1 MGYPLVAGE
10 LELACDLVSSRI
22 AWLDLSVAP
31 GDGVSG
37 RPTID
42 TEAVAAGDPT
52 GLAQLAAWRERV
64 EQVWLRT
71 YGAAQPPHIAATFVL
86 GWYLDALAHPV
97 AHAAELGPWVLDV
110 APGAVAIQPHPT
122 QGYPER
128 VLVAPT
134 ASHQVVAAESVRRRR
149 AQERYRAHA
158 EAVASA
164 YAVPRVRMSTRQRLG
179 MVDDLWRA
187 ATVRARASARSPL
200 LTPTGDAD
208 GDQVRRSCCF
218 IYALPGGGLC
228 STCPRRTRRV
238 PAPRS
243 T

>member
-1 MGYPLVAGE
+1 MGYPLVGAE
-10 LELACDLVSSRI
+10 LEFACDLVASRI
-22 AWLDLSVAP
+22 AWLELSVEP
-31 GDGVSG
+31 GDGTSG

-42 TEAVAAGDPT
+42 TGAVADGDPT
-52 GLAQLAAWRERV
+52 GLAQLAAWRGRV

-71 YGAAQPPHIAATFVL
+71 YGVAQPPHIAATFVL
-86 GWYLDALAHPV
+86 GWYLDALAHTA

-110 APGAVAIQPHPT
+110 APGAVTIQPHPT

-128 VLVAPT
+128 VLLRPT
-134 ASHQVVAAESVRRRR
+134 AAHQVVAAEPVRRRR

-158 EAVASA
+158 EAVATA
-164 YAVPRVRMSTRQRLG
+164 YAVPGVRMSSRQRLG
-179 MVDDLWRA
+179 MVDDLWHA
-187 ATVRARASARSPL
+187 ATVRARSGAGSPL
-200 LTPTGDAD
+200 LPPSGDAD
-208 GDQVRRSCCF
+208 GGRVRRSCCF

-228 STCPRRTRRV
+228 STCPRRSRRV